1 MVRSVS
7 FGTNVQGSAKNV
19 ENPVYIYQTR
29 AKIAVGEY
37 DGILVASLAP
47 GPYPL
52 PLATVLI
59 YVFLENCAN
68 MTDKPYLQ

>member
-1 MVRSVS
+1 MSKAL
-7 FGTNVQGSAKNV
+7 QKNV
-19 ENPVYIYQTR
+19 ENPVYIHQTR

-52 PLATVLI
+52 SLVIVLT
-59 YVFLENCAN
+59 YVFLETYAN
-68 MTDKPYLQ
+68 MTDEPYLQ